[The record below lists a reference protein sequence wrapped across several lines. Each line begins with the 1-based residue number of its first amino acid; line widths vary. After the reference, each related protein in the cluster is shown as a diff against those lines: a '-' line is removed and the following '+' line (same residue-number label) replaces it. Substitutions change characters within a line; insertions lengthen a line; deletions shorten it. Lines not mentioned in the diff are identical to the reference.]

1 MVFPKENED
10 SDRGT
15 TEKRSAY
22 PFSQATEA
30 ETVAK
35 VGLVNPAL
43 VSSDWGTGLAPR
55 HMDDAL
61 PRHSLL
67 FLSGPLRIAGHQ
79 PILLDLR
86 LMESWQDF
94 EQQLIAARPEF
105 LCVTAHTS
113 EIEIALECCRRAKR
127 VLPEVVVIAGGIH
140 FTMYPHLGAEDRSVD
155 FVIRGEGE
163 ISLPKLLRD
172 PAAHPRVFW
181 GEPPDLDAIPFEDRE
196 LYDDYRDRTRFQLWH
211 LETPTVDLL
220 TKRGCPWQCR
230 FCCGPG
236 EQNLFTRPSSRHEG
250 VRLPTF
256 RHRSVEN
263 VLDELDELYE
273 RYEFKS
279 VVFHDDQFV
288 IRREWVADFCRG
300 LRRRGHVE
308 RGIQWWAASRS
319 DIICAHPELFAAMQ
333 DAGLRILSIGF
344 ESFNDPMLRWMR
356 KGTTRAQNF
365 DAAGICRDLGI
376 DIFAN
381 LILGMPF
388 SDTKWYIEH
397 DRESM
402 AAIEEIRP
410 RYFSPSF
417 FSPIPGSWFFDWAVE
432 QDLLLEG
439 NAAAAGSRR
448 PEEGKIRGVDYRRLE
463 KMLGRYRRMY
473 EPHLMPKRPLR
484 LRLTHFAEKPLDEK
498 LATIKRR
505 IAGFLGEGGDAQ

>member
-1 MVFPKENED
+1 M
-10 SDRGT
+10 
-15 TEKRSAY
+15 
-22 PFSQATEA
+22 AT
-30 ETVAK
+30 

-43 VSSDWGTGLAPR
+43 ISSDWGTGLAPR

-67 FLSGPLRIAGHQ
+67 FLSGPLREAGHQ
-79 PILLDLR
+79 PVLFDLR
-86 LMESWQDF
+86 LMQGWQDY
-94 EQQLIAARPEF
+94 EQQLLAVQPEY

-113 EIEIALECCRRAKR
+113 EIAIALECCRRAKR
-127 VLPEVVVIAGGIH
+127 VLPGVLVVAGGIH
-140 FTMYPHLGAEDRSVD
+140 FTMYPHLGEDDGSVD
-155 FVIRGEGE
+155 FVVRGEGE
-163 ISLPKLLRD
+163 VSLPELLRD

-181 GEPPDLDAIPFEDRE
+181 GEPPDLDTIPFEDRE

-236 EQNLFTRPSSRHEG
+236 EQNLFTRESTRFEG

-263 VLDELDELYE
+263 VLDELDELSE
-273 RYEFKS
+273 RYGFRS

-288 IRREWVADFCRG
+288 IRRDWVEDFCRG
-300 LRRRGHVE
+300 LHRRGHVA

-319 DIICAHPELFAAMQ
+319 DIVCAHPELIATMY

-344 ESFNDPMLRWMR
+344 ESFNDEMLRWMK
-356 KGTTRAQNF
+356 KGTTRAENF
-365 DAAGICRDLGI
+365 EAAEICHGLGI
-376 DIFAN
+376 DLFAN

-388 SDTKWYIEH
+388 SDTKWHVGH

-432 QDLLLEG
+432 HDLLIQE
-439 NAAAAGSRR
+439 NAATTGSRR
-448 PEEGKIRGVDYRRLE
+448 PEEAKIRGVDYGRLE
-463 KMLGRYRRMY
+463 KMLGRYRRKY
-473 EPHLMPKRPLR
+473 EPHLLPKRPLR
-484 LRLTHFAEKPLDEK
+484 LQLTQFAEKPLDEK
-498 LATIKRR
+498 LATIRR
-505 IAGFLGEGGDAQ
+505 RLARLTLHRTSRDR

>member
-1 MVFPKENED
+1 MA
-10 SDRGT
+10 R
-15 TEKRSAY
+15 
-22 PFSQATEA
+22 
-30 ETVAK
+30 

-43 VSSDWGTGLAPR
+43 VSSDWGTGLVPR

-67 FLSGPLRIAGHQ
+67 FLSGPLRDAGHE

-86 LMESWQDF
+86 LMQGWQDY
-94 EQQLIAARPEF
+94 ERRLLEAQPEV

-113 EIEIALECCRRAKR
+113 EIDIALECCRRAKR
-127 VLPEVVVIAGGIH
+127 VLPGILLVAGGIH
-140 FTMYPHLGAEDRSVD
+140 FTMYPHLGEDDKSVD

-163 ISLPKLLRD
+163 ISLPKLLAD

-181 GEPPDLDAIPFEDRE
+181 GEVPDLDEIPFEDRE
-196 LYDDYRDRTRFQLWH
+196 LYDDYCDRTNFQLWH

-236 EQNLFTRPSSRHEG
+236 EQNLFTRASPRREG

-273 RYEFKS
+273 RYRFRS

-288 IRREWVADFCRG
+288 IRREWVEDFCRG
-300 LRRRGHVE
+300 LHRRGHVE

-319 DIICAHPELFAAMQ
+319 DIVCAHPELFAAMV

-356 KGTTRAQNF
+356 KGTTRAENLE
-365 DAAGICRDLGI
+365 AAEICHDLGI
-376 DIFAN
+376 DLFAN
-381 LILGMPF
+381 VILGMPF
-388 SDTKWYIEH
+388 SDTKWHLEH

-402 AAIEEIRP
+402 AAIERIRP

-432 QDLLLEG
+432 HDLLIEDK
-439 NAAAAGSRR
+439 AAATGNRR
-448 PEEGKIRGVDYRRLE
+448 PEEAKIRGVDYRRLDR
-463 KMLGRYRRMY
+463 MLGRYRRKY
-473 EPHLMPKRPLR
+473 EPHLLAKRPLR
-484 LRLTHFAEKPLDEK
+484 LKLKHFAEKPFAEK
-498 LATIKRR
+498 LAAIRRR
-505 IAGFLGEGGDAQ
+505 IDRVS

>member
-1 MVFPKENED
+1 MLP
-10 SDRGT
+10 DRGSFSPNEWNAHPFEQT
-15 TEKRSAY
+15 TAAR
-22 PFSQATEA
+22 P
-30 ETVAK
+30 VAN

-67 FLSGPLRIAGHQ
+67 FLSGPLRAAGHQ

-86 LMESWQDF
+86 LMQGWQDY
-94 EQQLIAARPEF
+94 ERRLLAAQPDV

-113 EIEIALECCRRAKR
+113 EIDLALECCHRAKR
-127 VLPEVVVIAGGIH
+127 VLPGILVVAGGIH
-140 FTMYPHLGAEDRSVD
+140 FTMYPNLGEEDGSVD

-163 ISLPKLLRD
+163 ISLPKLLGD

-181 GEPPDLDAIPFEDRE
+181 GETPDLDAIPFEDRE
-196 LYDDYRDRTRFQLWH
+196 LYDDYRNRTEFQLWH

-236 EQNLFTRPSSRHEG
+236 EQNLFTRESSRRQG

-273 RYEFKS
+273 RYEFRS

-288 IRREWVADFCRG
+288 IRREWVEDFCDG
-300 LRRRGHVE
+300 LHRRGHVE

-319 DIICAHPELFAAMQ
+319 DIVCAHPDLFAAMV

-344 ESFNDPMLRWMR
+344 ESFNDQILRWMR
-356 KGTTRAQNF
+356 KGTTRAQNLE
-365 DAAGICRDLGI
+365 AAEICRGLGI
-376 DIFAN
+376 DLFAN
-381 LILGMPF
+381 VILGMPF
-388 SDTKWYIEH
+388 SDQKWHLEH

-402 AAIEEIRP
+402 AAIEQIRP

-417 FSPIPGSWFFDWAVE
+417 FSPIPGSWFFDWAVRH
-432 QDLLLEG
+432 DLLIEDD
-439 NAAAAGSRR
+439 ASSTGSRR
-448 PEEGKIRGVDYRRLE
+448 PEEAKIRGVDYRRLE
-463 KMLGRYRRMY
+463 KMLDRYRRNY
-473 EPHLMPKRPLR
+473 EPHLLAKRPLR
-484 LRLTHFAEKPLDEK
+484 LKLRQFAEKPLAEK
-498 LATIKRR
+498 VAAIKRR
-505 IAGFLGEGGDAQ
+505 IGRDP